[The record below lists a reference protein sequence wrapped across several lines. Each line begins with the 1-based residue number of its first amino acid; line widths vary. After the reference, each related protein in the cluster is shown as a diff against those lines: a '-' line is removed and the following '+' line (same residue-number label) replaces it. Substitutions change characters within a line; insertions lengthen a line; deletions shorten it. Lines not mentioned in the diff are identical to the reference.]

1 VLSLAALGAVVLS
14 EGVKFLYDQAGELIR
29 QRRAR
34 SAGKGESGKGE
45 SGESSAEPTVTPE
58 VVAEPRELPSPD
70 LTQVDRFADELRE
83 LRRDLSEFAS
93 GVDPVDPD
101 DEQLVARIDALR
113 QVLEVIYGTP
123 VTLAG
128 EQRDPATPIIR
139 GRVDADE
146 VAGYVAAVRADRA
159 TGVIEGHTTVRRVEQ
174 SGTVIG
180 VEIRRDPS
188 GPRS

>member
-1 VLSLAALGAVVLS
+1 MLSLAALGAVVLS
-14 EGVKFLYDQAGELIR
+14 EGVRFLYDQAGELIR

-34 SAGKGESGKGE
+34 SAGKAGSGAGEAGST
-45 SGESSAEPTVTPE
+45 APPA

-93 GVDPVDPD
+93 GVDPVDPN
-101 DEQLVARIDALR
+101 DEHLVARIDALR
-113 QVLEVIYGTP
+113 QVLEVIYCTP

-128 EQRDPATPIIR
+128 EQRDPETPIIR

-188 GPRS
+188 GSRS

>member
-14 EGVKFLYDQAGELIR
+14 EGVRFLYDQAGELIR

-34 SAGKGESGKGE
+34 SAGKGETGEGAGE
-45 SGESSAEPTVTPE
+45 SKAGSTVTPE

-180 VEIRRDPS
+180 VEIRRDQS

>member
-1 VLSLAALGAVVLS
+1 M
-14 EGVKFLYDQAGELIR
+14 
-29 QRRAR
+29 AR
-34 SAGKGESGKGE
+34 
-45 SGESSAEPTVTPE
+45 
-58 VVAEPRELPSPD
+58 LPSTVRRLGLVSL
-70 LTQVDRFADELRE
+70 LTDAS
-83 LRRDLSEFAS
+83 SEMIYPLLPSFLT
-93 GVDPVDPD
+93 GVDPVDPN

-113 QVLEVIYGTP
+113 QVLEVVYGTP

-128 EQRDPATPIIR
+128 EERDPATPIIR